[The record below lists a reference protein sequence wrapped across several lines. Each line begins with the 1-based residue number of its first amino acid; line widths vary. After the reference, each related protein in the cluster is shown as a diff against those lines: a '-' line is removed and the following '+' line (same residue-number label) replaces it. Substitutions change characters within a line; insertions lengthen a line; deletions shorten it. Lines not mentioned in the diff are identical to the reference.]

1 MRFRAILR
9 EVWRDLLTGTARAA
23 FLTSVLS
30 LLGLS
35 LIVAD
40 VSVVRALVDEGERFR
55 DARGSVLTIAAEG
68 RIDGQACDSLVEIDG
83 VAHAGAL
90 REGDSFAAA
99 ALPATP
105 FDVYEVSGGLGAIL
119 LSGPVEP
126 SGVVIARDIADAL
139 GLEQGGRLATTAG
152 EAPIAGIFE
161 SPPDGRRSGFGWAL
175 LETVG
180 SSKPFDECWID
191 VWPTDARL
199 AALLPLAMVPGSDLA
214 DEPPQL
220 SQLNA
225 ALGREFAGAA
235 RFESRLTALAPI
247 VALVAGAVVATLAVR
262 RRRIELAS
270 QLHAGVTR
278 LDMTVIVGMEAV
290 VWGAAAAVL
299 TGSAGVVAAST
310 MSSDD
315 RAAIVVLTARIAVAL
330 VGGVIGG
337 TLAASATIRERHLFA
352 YFKDRA

>member
-1 MRFRAILR
+1 M
-9 EVWRDLLTGTARAA
+9 
-23 FLTSVLS
+23 S

-99 ALPATP
+99 SLPGTP
-105 FDVYEVSGGLGAIL
+105 FDVYEVSGGLRAIL
-119 LSGPVEP
+119 LSSPVEP
-126 SGVVIARDIADAL
+126 SGLVIARDIADTL
-139 GLEQGGRLATTAG
+139 GLVQGGRLATTAG

-175 LETVG
+175 LETVD

-199 AALLPLAMVPGSDLA
+199 AALLPLAMAPGSDLA

-225 ALGREFAGAA
+225 SLGREFAGAA
-235 RFESRLTALAPI
+235 RFESRLTALAPV

-270 QLHAGVTR
+270 HLHAGVTR
-278 LDMTVIVGMEAV
+278 RDMTLVMGIEAA
-290 VWGAAAAVL
+290 VWGVAATLL
-299 TGSAGVVAAST
+299 TASAGVIAAHT

-315 RAAIVVLTARIAVAL
+315 RAAIVVLSARIAVAL
-330 VGGVIGG
+330 FGGVIGG

-352 YFKDRA
+352 YFKDRT